1 MTKRRKF
8 TNHVSAREVRSDRRI
23 TNRIAINDPGSL
35 RRWSNHPPH
44 QFGLPEPTVVG
55 LAGRRRFGLDRFYV
69 A

>member
-35 RRWSNHPPH
+35 RRWSNHPITDPS
-44 QFGLPEPTVVG
+44 PC
-55 LAGRRRFGLDRFYV
+55 
-69 A
+69 